1 MAVRV
6 IVPDVLVPLAAGR
19 RVLVLDPPPRTVGD
33 AFRTIR
39 TQWPGVYDRV
49 ITETVEVRP
58 HVNLFIGDEDVR
70 QCGGLDAPVPDGG
83 EVYILPAVSG
93 G

>member
-6 IVPDVLVPLAAGR
+6 IVPDVLRPLAAGR
-19 RVLVLDPPPRTVGD
+19 QVLVLDPPPPTVGD
-33 AFRTIR
+33 ALRAIR
-39 TQWPGVYDRV
+39 RQWPGVYDRV
-49 ITETVEVRP
+49 ITETAEVRP
-58 HVNLFIGDEDVR
+58 HVNLFVGEEDVR
-70 QCGGLDAPVPDGG
+70 RCGGLDAQVPDGG